1 MRLRDAS
8 GEEANLLDWNKLGR
22 DAVRLPRVGSV
33 ISILHA
39 DGEGQ
44 LLPRCH
50 FGLRLA

>member
-1 MRLRDAS
+1 MRLRGAS

-22 DAVRLPRVGSV
+22 DAVRLPRVGSM

-44 LLPRCH
+44 LFPRCH
-50 FGLRLA
+50 FGLRLG

>member
-22 DAVRLPRVGSV
+22 DAVRLPRGGSM

-39 DGEGQ
+39 DGESH
-44 LLPRCH
+44 LFPRGR

>member
-22 DAVRLPRVGSV
+22 DAVRLPRGGSM

-39 DGEGQ
+39 DGES
-44 LLPRCH
+44 LLFSRCR